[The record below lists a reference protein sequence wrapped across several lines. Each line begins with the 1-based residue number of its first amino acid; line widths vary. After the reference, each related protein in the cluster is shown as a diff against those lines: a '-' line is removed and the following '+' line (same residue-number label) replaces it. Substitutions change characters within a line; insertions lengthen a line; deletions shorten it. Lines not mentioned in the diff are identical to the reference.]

1 MCHVEEILKRK
12 KKKRKRVSMYVLVSN
27 STGPPTACCLGAAE
41 IPHLFR
47 LDPKHPFLSSR
58 PSAAARP
65 WYSCGAALQMGSL
78 QSARLKITRGGGE
91 RWVFKPG
98 WGCWERVVLS
108 CSRGNFI
115 EFQESCWFGAFLW
128 VWCGVL
134 WISALLGYG
143 SALCCCSRDCSVVS

>member
-1 MCHVEEILKRK
+1 MSCGRNPEKK

-91 RWVFKPG
+91 RRVFKPG

-108 CSRGNFI
+108 CSRGNFV
-115 EFQESCWFGAFLW
+115 EFQESEPSYGFGVGFCGFQPCWDM
-128 VWCGVL
+128 VVL
-134 WISALLGYG
+134 CA
-143 SALCCCSRDCSVVS
+143 AV